1 MKPISARVTEH
12 DHVVIEGIV
21 KEFHITNSELIRNAV
36 LREIRRLKSLTPEE
50 KKAEIN
56 ENLEWERS
64 KKSMSDK

>member
-36 LREIRRLKSLTPEE
+36 LREIRRLKSLTSEE
-50 KKAEIN
+50 KIAEIN
-56 ENLEWERS
+56 ENLEWERA
-64 KKSMSDK
+64 KKSMFDK